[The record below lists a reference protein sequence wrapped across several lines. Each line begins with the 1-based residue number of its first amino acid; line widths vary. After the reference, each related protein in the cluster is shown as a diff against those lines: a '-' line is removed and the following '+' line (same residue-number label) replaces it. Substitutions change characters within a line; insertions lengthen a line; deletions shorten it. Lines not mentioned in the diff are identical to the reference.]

1 MRGSAHLLGG
11 NLLDKPLGDRSVRA
25 PLKFAHAVDGV
36 SEFFGRI
43 GVYLT
48 ILVIVVGF
56 YNVAVRYLGRFLG
69 VQLSSNFWIELQKYL
84 FTAIFLAMFAYNLKH
99 EVNVRVDF
107 LYARWSLQRRA
118 LVNLLGTLLF
128 LLPFCLLGLWVAW
141 NPLVMAWRLGEMSP
155 DPGGLPRVP
164 LRVAVVLAF
173 ALLLLQGA
181 AQAIKYAAVL
191 RGNAEVED
199 ELAAEAA
206 PGSLPGVE

>member
-1 MRGSAHLLGG
+1 M
-11 NLLDKPLGDRSVRA
+11 RA
-25 PLKFAHAVDGV
+25 PLKFAHGIDAI
-36 SEFFGRI
+36 SEFFGKI

-48 ILVIVVGF
+48 ILVIAVGF
-56 YNVAVRYLGRFLG
+56 YNVAVRYAGRFLG

-84 FTAIFLAMFAYNLKH
+84 FTFIFLAMFAYNLKH

-107 LYARWSLQRRA
+107 LYSKWPPKRRA

-141 NPLVMAWRLGEMSP
+141 NPLLSAWRLGEMSP

-164 LRVAVVLAF
+164 LRVAVVLMF
-173 ALLLLQGA
+173 VLLGLQGI
-181 AQAIKYAAVL
+181 AQAIKYIAVL
-191 RGNAEVED
+191 RGDAAVAAELSV
-199 ELAAEAA
+199 EAA